1 MRNPKF
7 TIASLCVWGAICW
20 LGGGTATVCAQAQ
33 EMQTPPQKTQWTLRE
48 CLEYA
53 ERNNLQVVG
62 SRLDVQANEAQLAQ
76 SRAALYPSINGQGT
90 QNFQFGRSADPFTN
104 TFINQQIRTNNFG
117 INASLPLFEGFQN
130 RTLVRVRRAETEASR
145 ADVEDVTYDV
155 LLNVTAAYLQILLSE
170 ELLAQAQA
178 QADNSREQLTRTERL
193 VQAGSLP
200 DASRLELVSQRA
212 TDELGIIN
220 AENQL
225 LLAKLN
231 LQQILQLPFRDD
243 FAIVRPELDEP
254 TEGALMPAAQVY
266 GLALQTQPQIRAA
279 DWRVKA
285 GVLGIKAARGGY
297 YPRLTLNGNLFT
309 GYSSAR
315 TRRLQSPGSGGQTN
329 FILIQTSEGL
339 LPVPSSLFESG
350 QTGVAGIESI
360 PFGEQLRDNFSQVV
374 GATLT
379 IPILNGYQIRTNVA
393 TASINAQRAQNQAQ
407 LVRNNLRQD
416 VEQAHADARAA
427 AKRYGATRQQ
437 VDALRENFRVAEQQ
451 FNRGAINA
459 VDYALVRNNLIG
471 AESSLAEAKY
481 DYIFKAKVLDFYE
494 GKPLNL
500 E

>member
-1 MRNPKF
+1 MALR
-7 TIASLCVWGAICW
+7 
-20 LGGGTATVCAQAQ
+20 AQARETQ
-33 EMQTPPQKTQWTLRE
+33 AASEKLQWTLRE

-53 ERNNLQVVG
+53 ERNNLQVEG
-62 SRLDVQANEAQLAQ
+62 SRLDAQASEVQLTQ
-76 SRAALYPSINGQGT
+76 SRAALYPSINAQGT

-130 RTLVRVRRAETEASR
+130 RTLVRVRRAEMEASR
-145 ADVEDVTYDV
+145 ADVEDITYDV
-155 LLNVTAAYLQILLSE
+155 LLSVTAAYLQILLSE
-170 ELLAQAQA
+170 ELLAQAEA

-243 FAIVRPELDEP
+243 FTIVRPEFDDP
-254 TEGALMPAAQVY
+254 TESVLTPAAQVY
-266 GLALQTQPQIRAA
+266 GIALQTQPQIRAA
-279 DWRVKA
+279 DWRVK
-285 GVLGIKAARGGY
+285 GSVLGIKAARGGY

-309 GYSSAR
+309 GYSSTR
-315 TRRLQSPGSGGQTN
+315 TRRLQSPGGGGQTN
-329 FILIQTSEGL
+329 FIFIQTSEGL

-350 QTGVAGIESI
+350 QSGAGIEFI

-379 IPILNGYQIRTNVA
+379 IPILNGYQVRTNVA

-416 VEQAHADARAA
+416 VEQAHADTRAA
-427 AKRYGATRQQ
+427 AKRYRATRQQ
-437 VDALRENFRVAEQQ
+437 VDALRENFRVAEQR
-451 FNRGAINA
+451 FDLGAVNSA
-459 VDYALVRNNLIG
+459 DYALVRNNLIG
-471 AESSLAEAKY
+471 AESSLVEAKY
-481 DYIFKAKVLDFYE
+481 DYIFKSKVLDFYE